1 MDVVEKQCQHL
12 KQVFNNASVQ
22 VKRRRQNKQ
31 LVGLEIRTTKKRG
44 GQWCKHE
51 ENKTT
56 TINRTKGITLNF
68 LDSDDDTLILL
79 L

>member
-22 VKRRRQNKQ
+22 AKWRRQNKQ
-31 LVGLEIRTTKKRG
+31 LVGLEIMTTKG
-44 GQWCKHE
+44 EQWCKHE